1 MRRLTLA
8 CSFLAALTA
17 AAAPADAQNRA
28 PARVTVTGT
37 VTDAVSGAPVAGASV
52 TFSRSRETVWTD
64 DRGRFML
71 PKVDV
76 GDDWLMVQQLGY
88 RDGLLSIRVA
98 GNMEPLAVAL
108 EPDPVLLP
116 QLEVIG
122 RRLQMRPE
130 AALLG
135 GMRVFDTRDLAHA
148 MGWSVFDLLRSQGA
162 VMLIH
167 CQRPHS
173 VYCVWFRGGGV
184 PAQVYL
190 DGIPLY
196 GGMDELQYV
205 PLTDLYRVEV
215 YHRGVLIQVLTKWW
229 ALRAATHKGW
239 ESELPLL
246 IPAPTVGSYW

>member
-1 MRRLTLA
+1 MRRLARA
-8 CSFLAALTA
+8 CSFLAALAA
-17 AAAPADAQNRA
+17 AAAPAHAQNRE
-28 PARVTVTGT
+28 PARVTVAGT
-37 VTDAVSGAPVAGASV
+37 ITDAVSGAPVAGASV

-64 DRGRFML
+64 DHGRFML
-71 PKVDV
+71 PKVDR
-76 GDDWLMVQQLGY
+76 GDDWLLVQQLGY
-88 RDGLLSIRVA
+88 RNGLLSIHVA
-98 GNMEPLAVAL
+98 DGMEPLSVAL

-122 RRLQMRPE
+122 RRLQMRTE
-130 AALLG
+130 AALIG
-135 GMRVFDTRDLAHA
+135 GMHAFDTRDLAHA
-148 MGWSVFDLLRSQGA
+148 MGWSVFDFLRTQGA

-167 CQRPHS
+167 CQRPHT
-173 VYCVWFRGGGV
+173 VYCVWSRGESV

-196 GGMDELQYV
+196 GGMDELQYI

-239 ESELPLL
+239 EGELPLF